1 MYNSFHKVPEISYN
15 NIDEFL
21 NKQRYLDYKNMT
33 GVMNTRCKVY
43 YKEDNTEMYL
53 FGTDAMISY
62 TIGESSTDKETIEM
76 IVKGY
81 VDNIPSKLGINASKL
96 YFKIYTDLSLTNN
109 SKDIEKFDT
118 IFEKRRYEFVLKM

>member
-15 NIDEFL
+15 TIDEFL

-43 YKEDNTEMYL
+43 YKEADTEMYL
-53 FGTDAMISY
+53 FGTDAMISF
-62 TIGESSTDKETIEM
+62 TIGSDTTDKETIEM

-81 VDNIPSKLGINASKL
+81 INNIPSKLGINASKL